1 MNSIKNNLAY
11 SFWLMTMTF
20 MLVFPTRGVHAML
33 PGLPGDSAPRR
44 LIMDIQQ
51 NQILVWE
58 LNIKYDPYDNGQIL
72 RTNPDRPVFL
82 MLAMDRSF
90 TILDGDTRR
99 EGSWCVDIE
108 SGTLTLKGEK
118 VNDQLMPDK
127 SDQVYMIKTYDDQ
140 GLVLAWQGRHGW
152 VDMVYAPVDTSKVK
166 LQTISSNK

>member
-11 SFWLMTMTF
+11 PFWLMTMTF
-20 MLVFPTRGVHAML
+20 MLVFTTRGVQAML
-33 PGLPGDSAPRR
+33 PGLPGDSTPRK

-82 MLAMDRSF
+82 MMAMDCSF
-90 TILDGDTRR
+90 TILDGETRR
-99 EGSWCVDIE
+99 EGFWSVDIE
-108 SGTLTLKGEK
+108 AGTLTLKGER
-118 VNDQLMPDK
+118 VNDQEMPDQ
-127 SDQVYMIKTYDDQ
+127 SEQVYVIKTYDAQ
-140 GLVLAWQGRHGW
+140 NLVLAWQGRHGW
-152 VDMVYAPVDTSKVK
+152 VDMVYAPIDKSKMK